1 MLVRGYSQF
10 ADSHYILIM
19 EETYKS
25 KVIILDRKP
34 FREHDA
40 RATVYSLEKGR
51 MDFVVRGAKKIE
63 SKLSGH
69 LEPFCLSNIMI
80 VRGRQLDYIGGAATE
95 NAFINLKGD
104 FDKINCAGE
113 AVCIFKKTVKNNEPD
128 ERLFCLL
135 NDFFNIL
142 NSRVPLIVNYEL
154 FINFFILKLMV
165 CLGYLPRLYGCANCG
180 EKISPRGNFFDLTK
194 GGLTCEKCAKPKINE
209 LTISDDCI
217 KVLRLTVKSENNF
230 NELKKLKIN
239 NGLQGEVVKIIG
251 SFYNYNFN

>member
-1 MLVRGYSQF
+1 
-10 ADSHYILIM
+10 M

-25 KVIILDRKP
+25 KVIVLDRKP

-40 RATVYSLEKGR
+40 RATVYSLEKGI

-80 VRGRQLDYIGGAATE
+80 VRGRQLDYIGSAATE

-113 AVCIFKKTVKNNEPD
+113 AVRVFKKIVKNNEPD
-128 ERLFCLL
+128 EKLFCLL

-142 NSRVPLIVNYEL
+142 NSRLPLIANYEL

-165 CLGYLPRLYGCANCG
+165 CLGYMPRLYSCANCG

-194 GGLTCEKCAKPKINE
+194 GGLTCEKCALAPTPSPSPTPAAE
-209 LTISDDCI
+209 RERGARLTISDDCI
-217 KVLRLTVKSENNF
+217 KVLRLTVKPENNF
-230 NELKKLKIN
+230 NKLKKLKIN
-239 NGLQGEVVKIIG
+239 NGLKGEVVKIIG